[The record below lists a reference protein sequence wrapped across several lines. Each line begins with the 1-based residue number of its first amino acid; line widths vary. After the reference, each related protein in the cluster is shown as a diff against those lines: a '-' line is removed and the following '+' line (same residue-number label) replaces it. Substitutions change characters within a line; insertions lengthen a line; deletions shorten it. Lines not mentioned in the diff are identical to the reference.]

1 MTPAEMKEI
10 DCANFLVNTFG
21 MLDKHIDTDFEAID
35 KNGDGVV
42 SKEES
47 ERSERM
53 PFFKLLNS
61 LRSKR
66 QMRFSKPRP
75 LEQRM
80 FFVI

>member
-1 MTPAEMKEI
+1 MKKI
-10 DCANFLVNTFG
+10 NSANFLTNTFE
-21 MLDKHIDTDFEAID
+21 MLYKHIKKDFEAID

-47 ERSERM
+47 ERSEQVT
-53 PFFKLLNS
+53 FFQTSKLAPL
-61 LRSKR
+61 KR